1 MTWWQWLLIGVAG
14 AVGAPLRYVV
24 DSLVSDRVAGV
35 FPLGTLIVN
44 VSGSFALGLLSGLV
58 IYHGLSGSPNL
69 ILGTGLIGAYTTFS
83 TFSFE
88 TVALLEEGDARLAVR
103 NVVTS
108 AVAGAAAAA
117 TGLALA
123 AL

>member
-1 MTWWQWLLIGVAG
+1 MTWWEWLLVGVAG
-14 AVGAPLRYVV
+14 AVGAPLRYIV
-24 DSLVSDRVAGV
+24 DTLVSDGV
-35 FPLGTLIVN
+35 EGTFPLGTLTVN

-58 IYHGLSGSPNL
+58 IYHGLSASPNL

-88 TVALLEEGDARLAVR
+88 TSALVEEGEGGLAVLS
-103 NVVTS
+103 VV
-108 AVAGAAAAA
+108 ANGLAGAGAAAA
-117 TGLALA
+117 GLALA

>member
-1 MTWWQWLLIGVAG
+1 MTWWEWLLVGVAG

-24 DSLVSDRVAGV
+24 DTLVSDRVEGT
-35 FPLGTLIVN
+35 FPLGTLTVN

-58 IYHGLSGSPNL
+58 IYHGLSSSPNL

-88 TVALLEEGDARLAVR
+88 TIALLEEGEGRLAVLS
-103 NVVTS
+103 VVGN
-108 AVAGAAAAA
+108 ALAGAGAAAA
-117 TGLALA
+117 GLALA

>member
-1 MTWWQWLLIGVAG
+1 MTWWEWLLVGVAG
-14 AVGAPLRYVV
+14 AVGAPLRYIV
-24 DSLVSDRVAGV
+24 DTLVSDRVEGT
-35 FPLGTLIVN
+35 FPLGTLTVN

-58 IYHGLSGSPNL
+58 IYHGLSASPNL

-88 TVALLEEGDARLAVR
+88 TIALVEEGEGGLAILS
-103 NVVTS
+103 VV
-108 AVAGAAAAA
+108 ANGLAGAGAAAA
-117 TGLALA
+117 GLALA

>member
-1 MTWWQWLLIGVAG
+1 MTWWEWLLVGLAG
-14 AVGAPLRYVV
+14 AVGAPLRYLV
-24 DSLVSDRVAGV
+24 DSVVSDRVEGT
-35 FPLGTLIVN
+35 FPLGTLTVN
-44 VSGSFALGLLSGLV
+44 VSGSLALGLLSGLV

-88 TVALLEEGDARLAVR
+88 TVALIQEGEGGLAVLSVLG
-103 NVVTS
+103 N
-108 AVAGAAAAA
+108 ALAGAGAAAA
-117 TGLALA
+117 GLALA

>member
-1 MTWWQWLLIGVAG
+1 MTWWEWLLIGVAG
-14 AVGAPLRYVV
+14 AVGAPLRYIV
-24 DSLVSDRVAGV
+24 DTLVSGRVEGV
-35 FPLGTLIVN
+35 FPLGTLVVN

-58 IYHGLSGSPNL
+58 MYQGFSGAPNL

-88 TVALLEEGDARLAVR
+88 TIALLDAGESGPALR
-103 NVVTS
+103 NIMTN
-108 AVAGAAAAA
+108 ALLGAAAAA
-117 TGLALA
+117 AGLALA